1 MTPTSSMQVSIVESI
16 IFQSFNVKP
25 EKILIFLKNS
35 KNNKISRMVQGN
47 LENSLD
53 LG

>member
-25 EKILIFLKNS
+25 EKILIFLKIA
-35 KNNKISRMVQGN
+35 KIIKLPEWFRETWKI
-47 LENSLD
+47 L
-53 LG
+53 